1 MRRRVGVIAFRQQF
15 PKKSIDGRCEGA
27 IAPTS
32 SPSDIASWPIDQV
45 RFSGTVRHTTAPGGR
60 WSLQMNSKWAKL
72 AAVGVLS
79 LCTAAPALAGSVT
92 QPGETVGL
100 NTGTPLAPG
109 WYAIN
114 TVDWGCRNT
123 TPQHT
128 CTGLTIPVVAWSTP
142 WTIFG
147 GRVQLLAAWPA
158 VEVGVQRSL
167 SVNPDLNLPGTYFNG
182 MYNPAVFGQ
191 LAWDLGYGWGFSY
204 LLGAYFDYHSPVAF
218 SDTSLNQRFALSYT
232 ANDWAATAN
241 VIWGIHTSSVTD
253 RPQLSPCPAPVSLT
267 TGLPLNGCNPNFIN
281 VDLTVGHSFGKW
293 QVAWVGF
300 YSSDLNAP
308 ILGYQKQSQFAMGG
322 LLGYDFGPVV
332 LQGWLTS
339 DVYEKNYGGKDVRGW
354 VRVVLPLNVAGAPFG
369 PSAPATMVRGSR

>member
-1 MRRRVGVIAFRQQF
+1 M
-15 PKKSIDGRCEGA
+15 
-27 IAPTS
+27 
-32 SPSDIASWPIDQV
+32 
-45 RFSGTVRHTTAPGGR
+45 
-60 WSLQMNSKWAKL
+60 SKWTKL
-72 AAVGVLS
+72 AAAGALS
-79 LCTAAPALAGSVT
+79 LCTAVQALAGSVT

-100 NTGTPLAPG
+100 NVGAPLPQG
-109 WYAIN
+109 WYVIN

-123 TPQHT
+123 NPQHT

-158 VEVGVQRSL
+158 VEVGVQRTSTP
-167 SVNPDLNLPGTYFNG
+167 VGTLQGDYFNG

-204 LLGAYFDYHSPVAF
+204 LLGAYFDYSSPVAW

-241 VIWGIHTSSVTD
+241 VIWGIHTESVTD
-253 RPQLSPCPAPVSLT
+253 RAQLSPCPASVSVVSP
-267 TGLPLNGCNPNFIN
+267 TGLGCNPNFIN
-281 VDLTVGHSFGKW
+281 IDLTVGHSFGKW

-300 YSSDLNAP
+300 GSSDLNSP
-308 ILGYQKQSQFAMGG
+308 VLGYQKQSQFATGG

-332 LQGWLTS
+332 LQGYLTT
-339 DVYEKNYGGKDVRGW
+339 DVYEKNYGGRDIRGW
-354 VRVVLPLNVAGAPFG
+354 ARVILPLNVVGAPVG
-369 PSAPATMVRGSR
+369 PSPPPATMVRGSR

>member
-1 MRRRVGVIAFRQQF
+1 
-15 PKKSIDGRCEGA
+15 
-27 IAPTS
+27 
-32 SPSDIASWPIDQV
+32 
-45 RFSGTVRHTTAPGGR
+45 
-60 WSLQMNSKWAKL
+60 MNSKWTKL
-72 AAVGVLS
+72 ATAGFLS
-79 LCTAAPALAGSVT
+79 LWAAAPALAGSVT

-147 GRVQLLAAWPA
+147 GRVQLLGAWPA
-158 VEVGVQRSL
+158 VEVGVQR
-167 SVNPDLNLPGTYFNG
+167 NPGIDPGTYFNG
-182 MYNPAVFGQ
+182 MYNPLVAGQ

-241 VIWGIHTSSVTD
+241 VIWGIHTESVTF

-281 VDLTVGHSFGKW
+281 VDLTVGHSFGNW

>member
-1 MRRRVGVIAFRQQF
+1 
-15 PKKSIDGRCEGA
+15 
-27 IAPTS
+27 
-32 SPSDIASWPIDQV
+32 
-45 RFSGTVRHTTAPGGR
+45 
-60 WSLQMNSKWAKL
+60 MNSKWTKL
-72 AAVGVLS
+72 AAAGALS
-79 LCTAAPALAGSVT
+79 LCTAVPALAGSVT

-147 GRVQLLAAWPA
+147 GRVQLLGAWPA
-158 VEVGVQRSL
+158 VEVGVQR
-167 SVNPDLNLPGTYFNG
+167 NPGIDPGTYFNG
-182 MYNPAVFGQ
+182 MYNPLVAGQ

-232 ANDWAATAN
+232 ANDWAATVNA
-241 VIWGIHTSSVTD
+241 IWGIHTSGVTD

>member
-1 MRRRVGVIAFRQQF
+1 
-15 PKKSIDGRCEGA
+15 
-27 IAPTS
+27 
-32 SPSDIASWPIDQV
+32 
-45 RFSGTVRHTTAPGGR
+45 
-60 WSLQMNSKWAKL
+60 MNSKWTKF
-72 AAVGVLS
+72 AAAGVLT

-158 VEVGVQRSL
+158 VEVGVQRA
-167 SVNPDLNLPGTYFNG
+167 PGIDPGTYFNG
-182 MYNPAVFGQ
+182 MYNPLVAGQ

-232 ANDWAATAN
+232 ANQWAATAN
-241 VIWGIHTSSVTD
+241 VIWGIHTESVTY

-281 VDLTVGHSFGKW
+281 VDLTVGHSFGNW